1 MGLGEWLLIKLSR
14 DPSAGDYAGATLG
27 YNDSNALDFLIKTV
41 PNFKQIIRGK
51 RILDY
56 GCGWGWQAVLML
68 QSGAK
73 EIVGL
78 ETVPES
84 REKARRKAAEF
95 GFSDRIIIKELLDEK
110 EYGTFDLVLSS
121 SSFEHFADPAAELRN
136 MGKAVAPGGSI
147 IISFAELWF
156 SAHGSH
162 MNFFCR
168 IPWMNVLWSEKTLL
182 RVRGRYRND
191 GARRFE
197 EVEGGLN
204 RMTLGK
210 FVRII
215 RASGMEIRWVKFYPT
230 KGLPLVHKLPVV
242 REFLVSA
249 AACELMRRPESG
261 W

>member
-14 DPSAGDYAGATLG
+14 DPSAGDYAGGTLC
-27 YNDSNALDFLIKTV
+27 YNDSNALGFLIKTV
-41 PNFKQIIRGK
+41 PNFEQIIRGK

-78 ETVPES
+78 ERVPES

-95 GFSDRIIIKELLDEK
+95 GVSDRIVIKERLDEK
-110 EYGTFDLVLSS
+110 DYGTFDLVLSS
-121 SSFEHFADPAAELRN
+121 SSFEHFADPEAELRN

-147 IISFAELWF
+147 IISFAEPWY
-156 SAHGSH
+156 SPYGSH

-182 RVRGRYRND
+182 RVRSRYRND
-191 GARRFE
+191 GARRLE
-197 EVEGGLN
+197 EVDGGLN
-204 RMTLGK
+204 RMTVGK
-210 FVRII
+210 FGRII
-215 RASGMEIRWVKFYPT
+215 RASGMDIHWVKLYPT
-230 KGLPLVHKLPVV
+230 KGLPLVHKIPVV

-249 AACELMRRPESG
+249 AACQLMRRTED
-261 W
+261 